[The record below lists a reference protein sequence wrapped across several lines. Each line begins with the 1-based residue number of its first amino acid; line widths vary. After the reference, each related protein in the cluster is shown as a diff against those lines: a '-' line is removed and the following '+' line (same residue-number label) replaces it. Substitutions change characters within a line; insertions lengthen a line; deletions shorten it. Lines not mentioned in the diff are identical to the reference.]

1 MPTSERIT
9 LFADVMVPVPVPG
22 LFTYR
27 VPYEMNDRI
36 SIGQRVIVQFGAK
49 KIYAGLV
56 YKIHQNL
63 PKDYVV
69 KYILDLL
76 DQKAILN
83 SKQFAFWEWIGNY
96 YLCHQGEVMAAAL
109 PSALKLLSESKI
121 VLNENF
127 VQDAGQ
133 LNDFEFLITEA
144 LSIQPKLSI
153 SEVTK
158 IVGFQKVMPLLKT
171 MIEKQIILMEE
182 ELEEKFKARK
192 ERFVKISDA
201 YRDESKLRALMD
213 ELGKKKHKQ
222 LELLM
227 VYLMESRFPLEEAK
241 DVTVAKLLE
250 RSKASA
256 AQLKSLIDKGVF
268 VESTKVVSRLEQYVA
283 SSNPDSI
290 VFTAHQQIA
299 FDKINKLFTQ
309 KDVVLLHGVT
319 SSGKTELYI
328 KLISNALKEGKQV
341 LYLLPEIALTTQIIQ
356 RLKTYFGKKIGV
368 YHSRYNAYEKVEVWN
383 KVLDFN
389 GDSDHQIIIGPRS
402 AVFLPFTD
410 LGLIIVDEEHDSS
423 YKQYD
428 PAPRY
433 QARDA
438 AIVLGGIFG
447 AKVLLGS
454 ATPSFDSFYNVKS
467 GKFGFVEL
475 TERYGG
481 MQLPQIEIVNLREE
495 TRRKTMKSHFSSVLM
510 QEIKQAVEKK
520 EQVILFQNRRGFSLR
535 LECDDCNW
543 IPECRNCDVS
553 LIYHKKQNMMRCHY
567 CGYAIAVPSE
577 CPSCHSNSVRMHGF
591 GTEKVEEELGL
602 LLPGVSIA
610 RLDLDTTRSKFA
622 FQQILETFGAGK
634 TDVLVGTQMVTKGLD
649 FDKVSVVGVLN
660 ADNMLSY
667 PDFRAFERS
676 FQLMAQVSGRAGRK
690 HKRGKVIIQT
700 YQPNH
705 DLLKHVLKNSY
716 NDLFEQQMKVR
727 HQYMYPPFYRL
738 ILIRLLHRESHTLNI
753 AAFDLTKMLK
763 DDLKHD
769 ILGPEYPMVS
779 RIKNFYIKNIIVKF
793 PRSVSSKAV
802 KELLNEKIKGFHS
815 IQQNKSVRIQI
826 DVDPQ

>member
-1 MPTSERIT
+1 MSTAERLT
-9 LFADVMVPVPVPG
+9 LFADVMIPVPVPG

-27 VPYEMNDRI
+27 VPYELNNKI
-36 SIGQRVIVQFGAK
+36 CEGLRVIVQFGKK

-56 YKIHQNL
+56 VKIHQKVPL
-63 PKDYVV
+63 DYTP

-76 DQKAILN
+76 DQKAVVN
-83 SKQFAFWEWIGNY
+83 AKQFAFWDWIHHY
-96 YLCHQGEVMAAAL
+96 YMCHTGEVMSAAL
-109 PSALKLLSESKI
+109 PSALKLSSESKI
-121 VLNENF
+121 VLNEDF

-133 LNDFEFLITEA
+133 LNDSEFLITEA

-171 MIEKQIILMEE
+171 MIEKHIILMEE
-182 ELEEKFKARK
+182 ELEEKFKAKK
-192 ERFVKISDA
+192 ERFIKISEE
-201 YRDESKLRALMD
+201 YKDEVKLSELMD
-213 ELGKKKHKQ
+213 RLGKKSYKQ

-227 VYLMESRFPLEEAK
+227 VYLMESRFPVSEAK
-241 DVTVAKLLE
+241 DIAAATLIE
-250 RSKASA
+250 RSKSSA

-268 VESTKVVSRLEQYVA
+268 TESQKVVSRLEQYVA
-283 SSNPDSI
+283 SSNPDNI

-299 FDKINKLFTQ
+299 IDKINALFAQ

-328 KLISNALKEGKQV
+328 KLISDAIKDGKQV

-356 RLKTYFGKKIGV
+356 RLKTYFGNKVGV
-368 YHSRYNAYEKVEVWN
+368 YHSRYNDYERVEVWN
-383 KVLDFN
+383 KVLDYK
-389 GDSDHQIIIGPRS
+389 GESEHQIIIGPRS
-402 AVFLPFTD
+402 AIFLPFSN

-423 YKQYD
+423 YKQYE

-438 AIVLGGIFG
+438 AIMLGGIFS
-447 AKVLLGS
+447 AKILLGS
-454 ATPSFDSFYNVKS
+454 ATPSFESYYNVKT
-467 GKFGFVEL
+467 GKFGLVEL
-475 TERYGG
+475 LERYGG
-481 MQLPQIEIVNLREE
+481 MQLPEIEVVNLREE

-535 LECDDCNW
+535 LECDDCSW

-577 CPSCHSNSVRMHGF
+577 CPSCHSNAVRMHGF

-602 LLPGVSIA
+602 LLPGIRIA

-649 FDKVSVVGVLN
+649 FDRVSIVGILN

-676 FQLMAQVSGRAGRK
+676 YQLMAQVSGRAGRK
-690 HKRGKVIIQT
+690 HKRGKVIVQT

-716 NDLFEQQMKVR
+716 EDLFEQQMKIR
-727 HQYMYPPFYRL
+727 HQFRYPPFYRL
-738 ILIRLLHRESHTLNI
+738 IMIRLMHRESHALNI
-753 AAFDLTKMLK
+753 AAFDLAKMLK
-763 DDLKHD
+763 DDHKFD
-769 ILGPEYPMVS
+769 ILGPEYPIVT
-779 RIKNFYIKNIIVKF
+779 RIKNLYIKQIIVKF
-793 PRSVSSKAV
+793 SRSVSTKSV
-802 KELLNEKIKGFHS
+802 KDLLSEKISLFQS
-815 IQQNKSVRIQI
+815 VQQNKSVRLQI